1 MRNEAAMGALH
12 RRLALVASIVLTSA
26 LPLAAR
32 ADTFTVTSAAFAD
45 DGLMPSRFANTRLA
59 PDGRP
64 CGGQNVS
71 PPIAWS
77 GAPAATKSYA
87 VTLIDPDGHKG
98 LGVVHWVA
106 YNFPAGQM
114 SVPEGRPT
122 AGGTPGKTSEA
133 SGYSGVCPPLG
144 AAPHHYLIQVYALDA
159 ALDLAPGLDR
169 DALLKAIE
177 PHVIGVTS
185 YAGRYGR

>member
-1 MRNEAAMGALH
+1 MRASQRGLAVVGLLLAA
-12 RRLALVASIVLTSA
+12 A

-32 ADTFTVTSAAFAD
+32 ADTFTVSSPAFAD
-45 DGLMPSRFANTRLA
+45 DGLLPTRSANTRLA
-59 PDGRP
+59 PDGAS
-64 CGGQNVS
+64 CGGENIS
-71 PPIAWS
+71 PAIAWS
-77 GAPAATKSYA
+77 GAPAGTKSYA

-98 LGVVHWVA
+98 LGVVHLVA
-106 YNFPAGQM
+106 YNFPAGVT
-114 SVPEGRPT
+114 SLPEGRPT
-122 AGGTPGKTSEA
+122 AGGTAGKTSEA
-133 SGYSGVCPPLG
+133 MGYSGVCPPRG

-159 ALDLAPGLDR
+159 ALDLPAGLDR